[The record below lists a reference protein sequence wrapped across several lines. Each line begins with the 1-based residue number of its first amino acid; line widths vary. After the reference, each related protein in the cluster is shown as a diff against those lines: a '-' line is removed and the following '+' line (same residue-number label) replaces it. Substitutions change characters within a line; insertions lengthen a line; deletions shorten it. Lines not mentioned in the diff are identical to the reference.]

1 MRKYILFQ
9 FFDPQFRIS
18 FQLNIILIIFIIKN
32 AHHFRAVFLT
42 GYGTVIFKVQ
52 KSLMQSIFQ
61 YLRTITDV
69 VYTNKGARA
78 RDMSWMVC
86 TVSTFHSNYVEGFI
100 CQILFVFFEKIYIK
114 QSLRRV
120 FFRIVGQVGGSS
132 LKPIDDCFS
141 NGIVNGYRKTR
152 KSSGQIR
159 IEFAIQKFPH
169 LVCNNFH
176 ADHHSG
182 LVVGI
187 GYNNCIGIGYN
198 NCIGIVTTDKIIGH
212 YAALIQLALSFL
224 LTILVDVTV
233 GALLARFNVSIFVN
247 RFGNGYRLGHNLSFE
262 LLE

>member
-1 MRKYILFQ
+1 MRKYVLFQ

-86 TVSTFHSNYVEGFI
+86 TVSTFHSNYGEGFI
-100 CQILFVFFEKIYIK
+100 CQILSVFFEKIYIK

-120 FFRIVGQVGGSS
+120 FFRIAWQVGGSS

-176 ADHHSG
+176 ADHRSG
-182 LVVGI
+182 LVV
-187 GYNNCIGIGYN
+187 GIGYN

-212 YAALIQLALSFL
+212 QAALIQLALSFL

-247 RFGNGYRLGHNLSFE
+247 RFSNGYRLGHNLYFE
-262 LLE
+262 LLG